1 MANITANISGRGL
14 YFGGPYSGAHIVLP
28 SGGSLIDT
36 ITTVFSGSD
45 WSGVS
50 KKASF
55 WRKDAPD
62 QVRTVDVTNNSVTIP
77 AEVVATPGLI
87 YVAFAGETS
96 SGGSARTARITTNA
110 AAIVIEQGYKPE
122 ARVNG

>member
-1 MANITANISGRGL
+1 MNITANISGHGL
-14 YFGGPYSGAHIVLP
+14 YLGRPAAGTHIVLP

-45 WSGVS
+45 WSGVN

-62 QVRTVDVTNNSVTIP
+62 HVRTVDVTNNSVTIP
-77 AEVVATPGLI
+77 AEMVAMPGLV
-87 YVAFAGETS
+87 YVAFAGES
-96 SGGSARTARITTNA
+96 SAGGATTRTTRITTNA

-122 ARVNG
+122 